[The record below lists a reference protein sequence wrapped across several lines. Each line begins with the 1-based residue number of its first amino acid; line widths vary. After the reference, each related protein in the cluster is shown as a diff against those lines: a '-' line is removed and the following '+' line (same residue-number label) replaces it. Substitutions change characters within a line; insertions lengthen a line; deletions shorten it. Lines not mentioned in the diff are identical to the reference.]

1 MDPIDILGQI
11 LGKTLGGAGGGAS
24 GGGGGGGSL
33 PDIFAGSRGQQ
44 APSAGRRSGEPDI
57 ASAARDL
64 EDLLN
69 VAKGNQPRSGGAAPT
84 GNAGGSTGFPWPTPP
99 QKPAA
104 PVPPAKR
111 PDPFPQPPKPPV
123 SDAVRQQQALI
134 LIRAMLNA
142 AKADGE
148 ISREEQQAIL
158 QQVGG
163 ASQQAVQFIQAELE
177 QPLDVRQFAWDV
189 PLGMEEQVYMVSLSA
204 ITLDNQAEAN
214 YLRDLAH
221 GLRLSPEV
229 CNEIHTKMRAPAI
242 FK

>member
-24 GGGGGGGSL
+24 GGGSL

-69 VAKGNQPRSGGAAPT
+69 VSKGNQPRSAPA
-84 GNAGGSTGFPWPTPP
+84 GNSGGSTGFPWPTPP

-148 ISREEQQAIL
+148 ISRDEQQAIL

>member
-1 MDPIDILGQI
+1 
-11 LGKTLGGAGGGAS
+11 
-24 GGGGGGGSL
+24 
-33 PDIFAGSRGQQ
+33 
-44 APSAGRRSGEPDI
+44 
-57 ASAARDL
+57 
-64 EDLLN
+64 
-69 VAKGNQPRSGGAAPT
+69 
-84 GNAGGSTGFPWPTPP
+84 
-99 QKPAA
+99 
-104 PVPPAKR
+104 
-111 PDPFPQPPKPPV
+111 
-123 SDAVRQQQALI
+123 
-134 LIRAMLNA
+134 MLNA

-148 ISREEQQAIL
+148 ISRDEQQAIL

>member
-1 MDPIDILGQI
+1 M
-11 LGKTLGGAGGGAS
+11 
-24 GGGGGGGSL
+24 
-33 PDIFAGSRGQQ
+33 
-44 APSAGRRSGEPDI
+44 
-57 ASAARDL
+57 
-64 EDLLN
+64 
-69 VAKGNQPRSGGAAPT
+69 
-84 GNAGGSTGFPWPTPP
+84 
-99 QKPAA
+99 
-104 PVPPAKR
+104 PPAKR

-148 ISREEQQAIL
+148 ISRDEQQAIL

>member
-24 GGGGGGGSL
+24 GGSSGGGSL

-44 APSAGRRSGEPDI
+44 APSAGRRSGETDI

-69 VAKGNQPRSGGAAPT
+69 VSKGNQPRSAPT
-84 GNAGGSTGFPWPTPP
+84 GNAGGSTGFPWPMPP

-148 ISREEQQAIL
+148 ISRDEQQAIL

-204 ITLDNQAEAN
+204 ITLDNQQEAN